1 MLNVADIVSEE
12 LKKHVKHIFM
22 LTGYGAMYLN
32 DSVERAGIKF
42 IASRNEAAA
51 PMMAEAYAKI
61 NKNIGAVCVTA
72 GPGSTNAIPGLAEAY
87 VDSAPIVIISGQVE
101 SKFTTDKYKNY
112 KIRSFGVAEFSISE
126 AIKKFSK
133 HSKTINDPYLCLYEL
148 QKAIYIAKSGRPGPV
163 WIEIPL
169 DIQSFKIKSPK
180 NLKKFVNPKQKTKN
194 LNHKEFFRYLEKSK
208 RPVLLFGNGIKQS
221 NSESLALN
229 FAKLCDIPFMLSRF
243 ANDICPYSNKLN
255 LGQVGIKGQPYNS
268 EIINKSDLVISFGC
282 RFAPTLT
289 MGNPKNF
296 AKNAKKIMIDI
307 DKISSRHPLLK
318 IDKFFNYDLNF
329 FLKSILKKIKLYN
342 IKSNNKNLWKK
353 YCQKTKLGN
362 QIEFINNSSNP
373 IDLYHFMYTLNKL
386 SKKSSIFTN
395 DAGSNYYVGGQAWHY
410 EKKQIEIASS
420 TNAAMGL
427 SLPLSIGAAIAR
439 PKNQIISVTGDGSIE
454 LNIQELKTISHYN
467 LNIKTFVIN
476 NGGYASMT
484 NWQDTFFEGN
494 RLDTAEKTGVG
505 TLNFKKI
512 AEAYNLKYQLIKKS
526 SEIQK
531 KISKILNDND
541 PYLVEVVTKKNQKII
556 GTEIG

>member
-1 MLNVADIVSEE
+1 
-12 LKKHVKHIFM
+12 
-22 LTGYGAMYLN
+22 
-32 DSVERAGIKF
+32 
-42 IASRNEAAA
+42 
-51 PMMAEAYAKI
+51 
-61 NKNIGAVCVTA
+61 
-72 GPGSTNAIPGLAEAY
+72 
-87 VDSAPIVIISGQVE
+87 
-101 SKFTTDKYKNY
+101 
-112 KIRSFGVAEFSISE
+112 
-126 AIKKFSK
+126 
-133 HSKTINDPYLCLYEL
+133 
-148 QKAIYIAKSGRPGPV
+148 
-163 WIEIPL
+163 
-169 DIQSFKIKSPK
+169 
-180 NLKKFVNPKQKTKN
+180 
-194 LNHKEFFRYLEKSK
+194 
-208 RPVLLFGNGIKQS
+208 
-221 NSESLALN
+221 
-229 FAKLCDIPFMLSRF
+229 MLSRF

-512 AEAYNLKYQLIKKS
+512 AEAYNLKYQLIEKS
-526 SEIQK
+526 SEIKK